1 MIGSMAK
8 PLGLLLRKLT
18 GIGAE
23 GCMTSS
29 ISCPPG
35 AQRPGAAH
43 YPPPENPNNFKWILA
58 LGVSVNLTIKKLD
71 DCIYGYISIKNDA

>member
-1 MIGSMAK
+1 MIGSTAK

-29 ISCPPG
+29 ISCPPDD
-35 AQRPGAAH
+35 QRPGAAH
-43 YPPPENPNNFKWILA
+43 YPPPENPNNFKWLLA
-58 LGVSVNLTIKKLD
+58 LGVSVNLTIENPNE
-71 DCIYGYISIKNDA
+71 CIYGYISIRTDA